1 MIHEGVAA
9 SSGKVSLWWIHQGS
23 IGACDVSSSCRI
35 RAHGIRRWRPSG
47 ATWMMHGA
55 ELFMAKQ
62 SKLIARFYFIFY
74 DELRACDRSRPF
86 HGVA

>member
-9 SSGKVSLWWIHQGS
+9 SSGKVSLLWIHQGS

-47 ATWMMHGA
+47 ATWMMPSGATWMMHGA

-62 SKLIARFYFIFY
+62 SKLITRFYFILFY
-74 DELRACDRSRPF
+74 FL
-86 HGVA
+86 

>member
-1 MIHEGVAA
+1 MM
-9 SSGKVSLWWIHQGS
+9 
-23 IGACDVSSSCRI
+23 
-35 RAHGIRRWRPSG
+35 PSG

-62 SKLIARFYFIFY
+62 SKLITRFYFILFYFIFY
-74 DELRACDRSRPF
+74 DELPACDRSPPF